1 MPTSGVIKW
10 LAGQTQAFEL
20 PRTCQMSATS
30 RARALSWRRRW
41 KMRSTPAIEYLA
53 AVRQQQGTQASPAGP
68 AQKAEVTGF
77 CRLKPQHLRIAACKS
92 NVLGNLFEDA
102 LHSNNRVLTSTEGA
116 AGEGGNAS
124 SVTSCSRGAAS
135 QDRWTARERLN
146 SSDQWR

>member
-20 PRTCQMSATS
+20 PRTCQMSTTS

-41 KMRSTPAIEYLA
+41 KMRSTPAIEYSA

-68 AQKAEVTGF
+68 AQKAEVTAF

-92 NVLGNLFEDA
+92 NVLGKCLRM
-102 LHSNNRVLTSTEGA
+102 HCISNNRVLTSTEG
-116 AGEGGNAS
+116 GKEGTPA
-124 SVTSCSRGAAS
+124 VSCSRGAAS